1 MEFDSNGNYNGK
13 MLEVPVP
20 RLLPSHI
27 TVVDAETI
35 RRSSQRHK
43 NALEVIID
51 NFGKRSAVAQG
62 LGAVI
67 TTMQKLLCSDHRLYI
82 HRSERT
88 VNGILKVG
96 KKHLFIRDAS
106 ADKMH
111 EIEPMCVLDFYVHE
125 SLQKRGIGRQ
135 LFDEMLAREKVQP
148 HMLGYDRPSPKLLS
162 FLRKH
167 FSLMDFEPQANNFVV
182 FRSYFRAS
190 SSNSKENLH
199 AANVTDRQYRQ
210 RSDGNFIS
218 SNNFFLGG
226 RGSSHASQHANWS
239 RRGHH
244 GMPPPSAPAVMGKQ
258 VLGDGESQEKRR
270 LDDLDSLSLFARGS
284 QFSADAM
291 PRRREDV
298 NNIQPPV
305 GRNCNEDVSLQEKAT
320 NHFMSLQV
328 GRRPASGRAA
338 CVDSHLPY
346 EGAQD
351 SRLWPHASSG
361 SHGRDAIRPDDRWRT
376 ANSEIGSHLK
386 LSQTNPRRHDDV
398 GEILA
403 RSQLDSQV
411 PLPTAARFDRRL
423 GNRIW

>member
-1 MEFDSNGNYNGK
+1 M
-13 MLEVPVP
+13 
-20 RLLPSHI
+20 
-27 TVVDAETI
+27 I

-244 GMPPPSAPAVMGKQ
+244 GMPPPSAPAVMGEDEDEVVVSSYRCCQ
-258 VLGDGESQEKRR
+258 
-270 LDDLDSLSLFARGS
+270 GS
-284 QFSADAM
+284 KCWVTGRV
-291 PRRREDV
+291 RRRGGSTIWTRSRSSREAV
-298 NNIQPPV
+298 SSVPMRCREG
-305 GRNCNEDVSLQEKAT
+305 GRMSTISSRQSVETAT
-320 NHFMSLQV
+320 RM
-328 GRRPASGRAA
+328 
-338 CVDSHLPY
+338 
-346 EGAQD
+346 
-351 SRLWPHASSG
+351 
-361 SHGRDAIRPDDRWRT
+361 
-376 ANSEIGSHLK
+376 
-386 LSQTNPRRHDDV
+386 
-398 GEILA
+398 
-403 RSQLDSQV
+403 
-411 PLPTAARFDRRL
+411 
-423 GNRIW
+423 

>member
-328 GRRPASGRAA
+328 ESLSFLPSPLPLSPSPSSPSPCLLLFPSPFPFRPPPSPPPPYLALSLRWVGGRPADVLPASTLIYRMKERRTAGCGRMRRAA
-338 CVDSHLPY
+338 AM
-346 EGAQD
+346 EGT
-351 SRLWPHASSG
+351 P
-361 SHGRDAIRPDDRWRT
+361 
-376 ANSEIGSHLK
+376 
-386 LSQTNPRRHDDV
+386 
-398 GEILA
+398 
-403 RSQLDSQV
+403 
-411 PLPTAARFDRRL
+411 
-423 GNRIW
+423 